1 MLDDNFSIDDAKNKI
16 SKFSNMFKA
25 IVNSTSASE

>member
-1 MLDDNFSIDDAKNKI
+1 MLNDNFSIDEARNKL

-25 IVNSTSASE
+25 IIKSDSATE